1 MQWYPI
7 CHRVL
12 LWLLGEG
19 EVDVEQED
27 LLRDASSALTHCEH
41 KCEVEIKRRIA
52 SAKLAFQNKNKS
64 NK

>member
-1 MQWYPI
+1 M
-7 CHRVL
+7 
-12 LWLLGEG
+12 WLLGEG
-19 EVDVEQED
+19 EVDIEQEN

-52 SAKLAFQNKNKS
+52 PAKLAFQNKNKS